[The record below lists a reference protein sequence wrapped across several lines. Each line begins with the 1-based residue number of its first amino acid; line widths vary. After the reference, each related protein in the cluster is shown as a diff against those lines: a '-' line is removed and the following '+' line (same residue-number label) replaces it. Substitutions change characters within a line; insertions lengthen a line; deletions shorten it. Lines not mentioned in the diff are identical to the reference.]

1 MFTRRPAGA
10 RLVPVLRK
18 WQPPDSLP
26 APGQRVIDRGGVSG
40 HRSTRIVA
48 SCECAGSRR
57 GHRSQ
62 RGPAAV
68 YVGPQIGPAVLA
80 APPGVGGLR
89 DVQPERGRAAGTRR
103 AVCGPSGAVSPGRCS
118 FRARRAGA
126 GGTDT
131 GKVTLSVDCPSWGTD
146 KGTLVAVAPAL
157 TPAPYKSVFPGVS
170 LVPPELPAHHAPRRV
185 PE

>member
-68 YVGPQIGPAVLA
+68 CVGPQIGPAVLA
-80 APPGVGGLR
+80 AAPGVGGLR
-89 DVQPERGRAAGTRR
+89 DVQPERGRPVGPLAHGGQFVGRR
-103 AVCGPSGAVSPGRCS
+103 GGLTWPVQLQSPPCGGGRDRHRQGDAVCSLPQLGDRQRNSGGRPSSPRPS
-118 FRARRAGA
+118 
-126 GGTDT
+126 
-131 GKVTLSVDCPSWGTD
+131 SVQ
-146 KGTLVAVAPAL
+146 
-157 TPAPYKSVFPGVS
+157 VS
-170 LVPPELPAHHAPRRV
+170 LSRCVPCTP
-185 PE
+185 